1 MTAKSARKSPS
12 PETIW
17 AYQRRRMVSMRR
29 TWRMVSVAGG
39 VGGVAAEAGAETGSV
54 ASGCAAEA
62 VIALFPFRLVLD
74 ARGCGNAP
82 GHLAG
87 YGLWGGWR
95 EGSSARKA
103 KVWRIEID
111 HNCKKRP
118 YLVDYVQV
126 VRKFRGLKG
135 RFWAEKG
142 RFGALFRRQS
152 DRDRRSRMRL
162 GMELFSTPYSIMQQN
177 SKFIRKLARAYFE

>member
-1 MTAKSARKSPS
+1 M
-12 PETIW
+12 
-17 AYQRRRMVSMRR
+17 
-29 TWRMVSVAGG
+29 
-39 VGGVAAEAGAETGSV
+39 
-54 ASGCAAEA
+54 
-62 VIALFPFRLVLD
+62 
-74 ARGCGNAP
+74 
-82 GHLAG
+82 
-87 YGLWGGWR
+87 GGWR

-103 KVWRIEID
+103 KVWQIEID

-135 RFWAEKG
+135 RFWDEKG

-162 GMELFSTPYSIMQQN
+162 GTELFSTPYSIMQ
-177 SKFIRKLARAYFE
+177 